1 MLRDGQTVKVDFVGK
16 LANGAEFSNSHL
28 VGEPLCFTL
37 GEGVML
43 AAFEEVVRAMD
54 VGQRVEVRIPVDKA
68 YGPYDESLVE
78 RVPVAR
84 FPHAESLPVGN
95 YIVVETPEESLR
107 VKVLGFKDGYVY
119 LDHNHELAGEDLYF
133 EIELLAAS
141 QE

>member
-68 YGPYDESLVE
+68 YGLMTNPLSNASPS
-78 RVPVAR
+78 RAFPVPKACRWATTSWWRPPKSPCV
-84 FPHAESLPVGN
+84 
-95 YIVVETPEESLR
+95 
-107 VKVLGFKDGYVY
+107 
-119 LDHNHELAGEDLYF
+119 
-133 EIELLAAS
+133 
-141 QE
+141 